1 MGEIDES
8 SVWSCVGDAAGCV
21 RADRQAAYAAKAE
34 GMAKAGA
41 LLDQTAFS
49 SRELAEVG
57 LHVSQDGARKS
68 ALQVMA
74 FPDVEEAQIIALVP
88 SFGDFDPEIR
98 QQVARDALY
107 AQYLHRQQDE
117 AVALKREEA
126 ATIPPDFDYSAL
138 RGLSNELTAK
148 LDRRRPE
155 NLAQAGRI
163 EGMTPAALTL
173 ILAHLRKARREVA
186 AR

>member
-1 MGEIDES
+1 
-8 SVWSCVGDAAGCV
+8 V
-21 RADRQAAYAAKAE
+21 RQARQDAFAE
-34 GMAKAGA
+34 KSEQMESARAILG
-41 LLDQTAFS
+41 DTAFS
-49 SRELAEVG
+49 SRELAAVG

-74 FPDVEEAQIIALVP
+74 FPDVEESQLTTLVP
-88 SFGDFDPEIR
+88 AFANFAPEIR

-117 AVALKREEA
+117 AAALKREEA
-126 ATIPPDFDYSAL
+126 TIIPPDFDYSVL

-148 LDRRRPE
+148 LERRRPE
-155 NLAQAGRI
+155 NMAQAGRI

-173 ILAHLRKARREVA
+173 ILAHLRKARREA
-186 AR
+186 IAR